1 MTAKRI
7 DCILP
12 PMIGPLCDSAGGLR
26 LQGRFVSIITRTV
39 FFRLTPSM
47 ANAPLARFP
56 ARMES
61 MAEIRTFV
69 EATCTT
75 AGIGREDYLNTVTH
89 GYREESES
97 AVWIAFDPSDTGFT
111 LRYEDAAPPHNPF
124 GEYRPL
130 DTAVLIAQQPVGG
143 LGLKLIRSL
152 ARDAGYSRE
161 GERNCIRLTFAIR
174 PRS

>member
-1 MTAKRI
+1 M
-7 DCILP
+7 P
-12 PMIGPLCDSAGGLR
+12 
-26 LQGRFVSIITRTV
+26 
-39 FFRLTPSM
+39 
-47 ANAPLARFP
+47 NAPLARFP
-56 ARMES
+56 AKMDS

-69 EATCTT
+69 EDACTT
-75 AGIGREDYLNTVTH
+75 ARIGREDCLKLLLIVEELFTNTVTH

-97 AVWIAFDPSDTGFT
+97 PVWIAFDPCDTGFT

-124 GEYRPL
+124 GEYRPM

-152 ARDAGYSRE
+152 ATDAGYSRE

>member
-1 MTAKRI
+1 
-7 DCILP
+7 
-12 PMIGPLCDSAGGLR
+12 
-26 LQGRFVSIITRTV
+26 
-39 FFRLTPSM
+39 
-47 ANAPLARFP
+47 
-56 ARMES
+56 

-69 EATCTT
+69 EDACTT
-75 AGIGREDYLNTVTH
+75 AGIGREDCLKLLLIVEELFTNTVTH

-97 AVWIAFDPSDTGFT
+97 PVWIAFDPCDTGFT

-130 DTAVLIAQQPVGG
+130 DTAVLIAQRAVGG

-152 ARDAGYSRE
+152 ATGAVYSRE

-174 PRS
+174 ARS